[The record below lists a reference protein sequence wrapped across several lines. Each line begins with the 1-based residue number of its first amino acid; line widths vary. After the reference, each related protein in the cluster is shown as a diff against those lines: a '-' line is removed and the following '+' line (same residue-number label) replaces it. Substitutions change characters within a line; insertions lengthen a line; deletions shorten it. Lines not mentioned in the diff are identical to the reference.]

1 MRGAKFEVERE
12 EGPVGLRW
20 SAAERIA
27 DASAKGGSS
36 AERVVVREEQPR
48 RCDGDARVGA
58 AVGGVAG
65 AVAGGI
71 ADDQRP
77 KFRTYVTSER
87 RPSYAYKE
95 KVVVGAKLPTSG
107 VTYYDVPK
115 EYGVTKYR
123 YTVVNDRPVLV
134 DPGTHS
140 IVQVIE

>member
-1 MRGAKFEVERE
+1 MKTVLSATTLAVAILVSPLAAQAQSGAATGAATGAVTGAVVG
-12 EGPVGLRW
+12 GP
-20 SAAERIA
+20 
-27 DASAKGGSS
+27 
-36 AERVVVREEQPR
+36 
-48 RCDGDARVGA
+48 VGA

-65 AVAGGI
+65 AVVGGI

-77 KFRTYVTSER
+77 KFRTYVTSQH
-87 RPSYAYKE
+87 PKSYSYNE

-115 EYGVTKYR
+115 DYGVTKYR

-134 DPGTHS
+134 DPGTHT

>member
-1 MRGAKFEVERE
+1 MKAV
-12 EGPVGLRW
+12 L
-20 SAAERIA
+20 SAATLAVALLTIPVA
-27 DASAKGGSS
+27 ANAQSGAATGAATGAVTGAVVGG
-36 AERVVVREEQPR
+36 P
-48 RCDGDARVGA
+48 VGA

-65 AVAGGI
+65 AVVGGI

-77 KFRTYVTSER
+77 KFRTYVTSQHPKSFTYNER
-87 RPSYAYKE
+87 
-95 KVVVGAKLPTSG
+95 VVVGAKLPASG
-107 VTYYDVPK
+107 VTYHEVPK